1 MVRRR
6 QHRGKVPNE
15 AIEVSIA
22 GMSHEGR
29 GIGHINGKVAFVDG
43 ALPGELVKARYQRN
57 RSQFSEL
64 IAIEVMRPA
73 STRTSPPCEYAQEC
87 GGCSLQHWQSSA
99 QLEFK
104 ESMLIDQFSRI
115 AGVKVEDY
123 ALLPK
128 LQAKTLGY
136 RRKARLAARYV
147 SKKGGVLVGF
157 REKGSGFVMDMNHC
171 EILCDEVGV
180 LIEPLR
186 RLLSALDGREK
197 IPQIEIAVGETAPKK
212 ASKKVVALVFRH
224 LTELS
229 ADDFQ
234 ALLDFGER
242 ERVEIYLQ
250 PGGAET
256 VRKLFPPDRRARLYY
271 YLPTYDL
278 RMSFHPSDFTQIN
291 GELNSLVID
300 RAISMLDLNQS
311 DSVLDLFC
319 GLGNFT
325 LPMARKAATVIG
337 VEASIEM
344 VGRAREN
351 ALSNQVNNAE
361 FCVDDLYK
369 PLQGSLWLS
378 KGYNKVLLDPPRSG
392 AREIIPTL
400 LALHP
405 EKILYVSCNP
415 ATLARDTFDLMSGG
429 YKLKSAG
436 VMDMFPHTTH
446 VESIAEFVPN

>member
-1 MVRRR
+1 
-6 QHRGKVPNE
+6 
-15 AIEVSIA
+15 
-22 GMSHEGR
+22 
-29 GIGHINGKVAFVDG
+29 
-43 ALPGELVKARYQRN
+43 
-57 RSQFSEL
+57 
-64 IAIEVMRPA
+64 
-73 STRTSPPCEYAQEC
+73 
-87 GGCSLQHWQSSA
+87 
-99 QLEFK
+99 
-104 ESMLIDQFSRI
+104 MLIDQFSRI

-256 VRKLFPPDRRARLYY
+256 VRKLFPPDQRARLYY